1 MLRVISTGY
10 DGKMGRIVA
19 ETVRAD
25 ENCELAFVQAYDKS
39 KCVQDITIY
48 EKLADCDE
56 KGDVIIDFSNH
67 ANLDNVLGYALRT
80 KTPIVIATTGFNDEE
95 IERIHKA
102 AEEIPVFFSYN
113 MSLGVNIMV
122 KLVKEAAK
130 LLNGF
135 DIEIVEKHHNRK
147 EDAPSGTSKMLISAI
162 QEVLPD
168 VKGVFGRSGR
178 SCKRQPGDIGVS
190 SVRGGNIVSDHD
202 VLFCGDSEVVTLA
215 HHAQSNAIFA
225 EGAIFAAKKILDKE
239 NGLYDMKDIL

>member
-48 EKLADCDE
+48 EKLADCEE

-95 IERIHKA
+95 LERLHKA
-102 AEEIPVFFSYN
+102 SQEIPLFFSYN

-135 DIEIVEKHHNRK
+135 DIEIV
-147 EDAPSGTSKMLISAI
+147 
-162 QEVLPD
+162 
-168 VKGVFGRSGR
+168 
-178 SCKRQPGDIGVS
+178 
-190 SVRGGNIVSDHD
+190 
-202 VLFCGDSEVVTLA
+202 
-215 HHAQSNAIFA
+215 
-225 EGAIFAAKKILDKE
+225 
-239 NGLYDMKDIL
+239 